1 MKGAL
6 ILLALLAGMAW
17 AADPYVGYIYPAGV
31 QAGTTNRLIVGGQFF
46 WNLKGVEAGPG
57 VRVLGF
63 ALVPNFPPPVG
74 GQRRYLV
81 KWLDRIAEGDR
92 TQPRLPVEDE
102 FYTDWRSNRWYSALG
117 ELDAGQ
123 LALVEHFLYTPR
135 NALHPRHS

>member
-74 GQRRYLV
+74 GQRRY
-81 KWLDRIAEGDR
+81 RRGRPHAAA
-92 TQPRLPVEDE
+92 
-102 FYTDWRSNRWYSALG
+102 SA
-117 ELDAGQ
+117 
-123 LALVEHFLYTPR
+123 R
-135 NALHPRHS
+135 

>member
-92 TQPRLPVEDE
+92 TQPRPLRTSSTP
-102 FYTDWRSNRWYSALG
+102 TGAPTAGTARSASWMRDSSRSSNTSSTRRA
-117 ELDAGQ
+117 
-123 LALVEHFLYTPR
+123 TPCR
-135 NALHPRHS
+135 CRPR